1 MFTIDQL
8 SRFRTAAK
16 LPTQPANQ
24 PWHTVRSFQQSPAM
38 SEIDDHEDTD
48 EAFTAATL
56 TQAIENQLEADS
68 PAAAKATYNKLTL
81 VGYPRE
87 EILELMAQVLAY
99 EVRAMLDGDRPFNLV
114 WYEQALRALP
124 ELPKEPS

>member
-1 MFTIDQL
+1 MSEHDL
-8 SRFRTAAK
+8 
-16 LPTQPANQ
+16 
-24 PWHTVRSFQQSPAM
+24 QQS
-38 SEIDDHEDTD
+38 DEDED
-48 EAFTAATL
+48 FAEQTL

-87 EILELMAQVLAY
+87 EILDLMAQVLAF
-99 EVRAMLDGDRPFNLV
+99 EVRAMLEAERPFDLA

-124 ELPKEPS
+124 ALPE

>member
-1 MFTIDQL
+1 
-8 SRFRTAAK
+8 
-16 LPTQPANQ
+16 
-24 PWHTVRSFQQSPAM
+24 M
-38 SEIDDHEDTD
+38 SEHDLPQSYEDED
-48 EAFTAATL
+48 FAEQTL

-87 EILELMAQVLAY
+87 EILDLMAQVLAF
-99 EVRAMLDGDRPFNLV
+99 EVRAMLEAERPFDLA

-124 ELPKEPS
+124 ALPE

>member
-1 MFTIDQL
+1 
-8 SRFRTAAK
+8 
-16 LPTQPANQ
+16 
-24 PWHTVRSFQQSPAM
+24 M

-48 EAFTAATL
+48 EEFTAATL

-99 EVRAMLDGDRPFNLV
+99 EVRAMLEGDRPFNLV

>member
-1 MFTIDQL
+1 
-8 SRFRTAAK
+8 
-16 LPTQPANQ
+16 
-24 PWHTVRSFQQSPAM
+24 M
-38 SEIDDHEDTD
+38 SEIDDHEDHD
-48 EAFTAATL
+48 EAFAAQTL

-87 EILELMAQVLAY
+87 EIIELMAQVLAY
-99 EVRAMLDGDRPFNLV
+99 EVRAMLDGDRPFNLA

>member
-1 MFTIDQL
+1 
-8 SRFRTAAK
+8 
-16 LPTQPANQ
+16 
-24 PWHTVRSFQQSPAM
+24 M
-38 SEIDDHEDTD
+38 SEHDLPQSDEDED
-48 EAFTAATL
+48 FAEQTL

-87 EILELMAQVLAY
+87 EILDLMAQVLAF
-99 EVRAMLDGDRPFNLV
+99 EVRAMLEAERPFDLA

-124 ELPKEPS
+124 TLPE